1 MSQTECVE
9 KFTSHGREFMVLHK
23 DSAAYLRAEGRMIA
37 SLGDGLSI
45 EEAIAAAHLQ
55 AELFQIK
62 EREQE
67 AALMHRLYE
76 MPLPEEIKAIAA
88 DYELLKFS
96 PAGDGAYAPFNHNG
110 YAHTA
115 QGWEFIGC
123 FESAQEFEAKVAQMQ
138 VSGALML
145 AKNKRA
151 NKWLASFKSETK
163 VFAVIVACL
172 AVLLA
177 LAYGVQQAFSRWPM
191 ILPLLMGAVF
201 IGCAVL
207 LWKKK

>member
-1 MSQTECVE
+1 MRQTECVE

-23 DSAAYLRAEGRMIA
+23 DSAAYLRADGRMIA
-37 SLGDGLSI
+37 SLGDGLSVK
-45 EEAIAAAHLQ
+45 EAMAAAYLQ

-76 MPLPEEIKAIAA
+76 TPLPDEIKAIAA
-88 DYELLKFS
+88 DYEFLTFS
-96 PAGDGAYAPFNHNG
+96 PAGDGVYAPFNHNG

-115 QGWEFIGC
+115 HGWEFLGC
-123 FESAQEFEAKVAQMQ
+123 FESVQEFAAKVAQMQ
-138 VSGALML
+138 ASGALML
-145 AKNKRA
+145 AKNKPV
-151 NKWLASFKSETK
+151 NKWLAGFKSETK
-163 VFAVIVACL
+163 VFAVIVICI

-177 LAYGVQQAFSRWPM
+177 LTYGVMQAFSRWPM
-191 ILPLLMGAVF
+191 ILPLSMAAIF
-201 IGCAVL
+201 IGCAVV